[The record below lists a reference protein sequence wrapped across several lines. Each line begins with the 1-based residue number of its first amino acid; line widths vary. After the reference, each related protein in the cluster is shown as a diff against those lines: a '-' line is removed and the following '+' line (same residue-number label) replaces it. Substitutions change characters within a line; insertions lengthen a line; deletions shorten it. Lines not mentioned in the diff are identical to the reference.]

1 MINKYTNKQRGL
13 LAVIMAMV
21 MVFAGAAFVA
31 AEVDATTSI
40 VEDGPNTEEVTYV
53 AKIGDKGYE
62 TLQEAINAATGET
75 PVTITL
81 QSNVVGQFTIEADK
95 NVIID
100 LNGYTIKSV
109 NTDGNSVTSS
119 IITNMGTLT
128 IKDSSEGKTGKIL
141 LNSAGYGT
149 DKSQDSAIYN
159 NEGTMVIDNISIE
172 KTKKAYYTVNNC
184 GNLTINGGSIT
195 CTGLTKTGSDPSLV
209 RNNGTL
215 EINGGT
221 FNGGTGSANTIKNEE
236 YSKLTINGG
245 TFYGAIGHTVVVWGD
260 AIINGGTF
268 YASENEYPFF
278 IAEWKDGN
286 GEDISASLTI
296 NDANIDSKTNK
307 YIVAGDV
314 DGSKVYCIGDV
325 TIADKVSSNV
335 VIDLFEGAKLSGSL
349 SFGDSKITFTDGI
362 AGKEMKVSKGSV
374 VLEGSVSSGKITVVS
389 GTFEVKGNLPC
400 DVDVKSGATLAILE
414 DAVVSG
420 AITNNGIVE
429 LYTEITGTTITGGT
443 VAVAPGISYT
453 ATEGQTVVSTNAL
466 GEILGISKDLDTDLT
481 VNTKTFLADDLTILE
496 GITLTVKGC
505 LDLNGKELTVKGTL
519 VVENNGYITTTS
531 GGKIAIGPKGTIV
544 NDGIIGKDESV
555 MVHLIGDEGNMVS
568 VEGAIGLGFGQI
580 KKVINDEPSYT
591 LSISGDVKKKA
602 DAQPKITVTGD
613 VTVVDTLSIGN
624 GVTLAV
630 NDGATLTVS
639 KNALLEITSKGQI
652 NGEGEVALASG
663 SEVVLDGESNMTF
676 TAKTGKY
683 LTSEENKP
691 LSTTSLTTYNAKGL
705 VLAVKSTS
713 QYDDELEADVT
724 EVRFIVAGALDA
736 VIKKN
741 DNDQII
747 TDIYGMVVDGTYTTA
762 ERVIGKY
769 VGIYIDDTLT
779 IGKDID
785 VLAFYNDAVVTVNGT
800 VTYAGDKISEVLNAL
815 GNAVVGTYYAIEATS
830 VEGAKT
836 TTHYIKSFDAA
847 FVAIDTAVEK
857 TITVYGDVE
866 IASDMTVLADQ
877 IIEGAATYTI
887 DEEAVLTLENDSEFN
902 AGSIIVKGTFVVK
915 VDATCDED
923 VIKYN
928 AMSKDS
934 ETGDVTYY
942 GFLAALNNAKEGDV
956 IEISEKTEVE
966 DSFTIPAGVTI
977 KILDDGELVAGK
989 NLNVAGTLINEGK
1002 VSVAGETTVSGNVDL
1017 TEGTSAIFTDDI
1029 TVSGEIVTSGKYNG
1043 TNMNGAYYINDD
1055 EEYVYTTPAKAV
1067 EGISGKDVGR
1077 EVTIV
1082 GEVSDSTAL
1091 ALDNMTLRI
1100 EGEAELGDV
1109 TISKSKVVIG
1119 AGPLSGTIIGN
1130 YGAEETTGAV
1140 NDVVVILRDAQYMD
1154 IENSSKANAENVK
1167 VWSTTIDSTYN
1178 DNILSGEVVV
1188 DKGVLTVKGELKI
1201 NDITNG
1207 TETKVNTIIVSED
1220 AGLLVPKDSI
1230 LTINYNEDKALLT
1243 VNGTLDIDGTFNI
1256 VGDVVINGSM
1266 DVTPG
1271 KNLIPT
1277 VIVDNQSSPETTG
1290 NLIIT
1295 GDLVIGESEDYNAC
1309 VFTIKGILTI
1319 GDKPTSIG
1327 TTGSLAGPVNNDGG
1341 YIVAYD
1347 GADLSAAKIDWNNDK
1362 SNAKSTTFNINGQ
1375 PYMTVYTDA
1384 NVMYNAVLGSA
1395 DIELA
1400 GYTIANITDVTKWY
1414 TDADLTEN
1422 ATDNKIGTYE
1432 DLYFKAAPIEV
1443 TFQVSVGT
1451 GISLYIDDVK
1461 VISTTNLAVG
1471 THSIS
1476 AVVDPGYKGEVTIS
1490 FNGVAVTDGKI
1501 VVTPEMTSAS
1511 YDGLKV
1517 ISATGEITADS
1528 GTVIV
1533 EPSGEDDGMELTDIL
1548 LIVLVVLIVI
1558 MAIIVALR
1566 MMRS

>member
-1 MINKYTNKQRGL
+1 G
-13 LAVIMAMV
+13 
-21 MVFAGAAFVA
+21 
-31 AEVDATTSI
+31 
-40 VEDGPNTEEVTYV
+40 
-53 AKIGDKGYE
+53 
-62 TLQEAINAATGET
+62 
-75 PVTITL
+75 
-81 QSNVVGQFTIEADK
+81 
-95 NVIID
+95 
-100 LNGYTIKSV
+100 NG
-109 NTDGNSVTSS
+109 
-119 IITNMGTLT
+119 
-128 IKDSSEGKTGKIL
+128 TGK
-141 LNSAGYGT
+141 
-149 DKSQDSAIYN
+149 
-159 NEGTMVIDNISIE
+159 
-172 KTKKAYYTVNNC
+172 
-184 GNLTINGGSIT
+184 
-195 CTGLTKTGSDPSLV
+195 
-209 RNNGTL
+209 
-215 EINGGT
+215 
-221 FNGGTGSANTIKNEE
+221 
-236 YSKLTINGG
+236 
-245 TFYGAIGHTVVVWGD
+245 
-260 AIINGGTF
+260 
-268 YASENEYPFF
+268 
-278 IAEWKDGN
+278 
-286 GEDISASLTI
+286 
-296 NDANIDSKTNK
+296 
-307 YIVAGDV
+307 
-314 DGSKVYCIGDV
+314 
-325 TIADKVSSNV
+325 
-335 VIDLFEGAKLSGSL
+335 
-349 SFGDSKITFTDGI
+349 
-362 AGKEMKVSKGSV
+362 
-374 VLEGSVSSGKITVVS
+374 
-389 GTFEVKGNLPC
+389 
-400 DVDVKSGATLAILE
+400 
-414 DAVVSG
+414 
-420 AITNNGIVE
+420 
-429 LYTEITGTTITGGT
+429 
-443 VAVAPGISYT
+443 
-453 ATEGQTVVSTNAL
+453 
-466 GEILGISKDLDTDLT
+466 
-481 VNTKTFLADDLTILE
+481 
-496 GITLTVKGC
+496 
-505 LDLNGKELTVKGTL
+505 
-519 VVENNGYITTTS
+519 
-531 GGKIAIGPKGTIV
+531 
-544 NDGIIGKDESV
+544 
-555 MVHLIGDEGNMVS
+555 
-568 VEGAIGLGFGQI
+568 
-580 KKVINDEPSYT
+580 
-591 LSISGDVKKKA
+591 
-602 DAQPKITVTGD
+602 
-613 VTVVDTLSIGN
+613 
-624 GVTLAV
+624 
-630 NDGATLTVS
+630 
-639 KNALLEITSKGQI
+639 
-652 NGEGEVALASG
+652 VALASG

-676 TAKTGKY
+676 TAETGKY
-683 LTSEENKP
+683 LTSGDKL
-691 LSTTSLTTYNAKGL
+691 LSTTALTTVNAKGL
-705 VLAVKSTS
+705 VLTVKSTS

-724 EVRFIVAGALDA
+724 EVRFIVAGTLDA
-736 VIKKN
+736 VIEKN
-741 DNDQII
+741 ANGQVIPEY
-747 TDIYGMVVDGTYTTA
+747 YGMIVNGTVTTA
-762 ERVIGKY
+762 TGAIGKY
-769 VGIYIDDTLT
+769 AGIYIEDVLA
-779 IGKDID
+779 IGKD
-785 VLAFYNDAVVTVNGT
+785 VNALAFHGAKVTVNGT
-800 VTYAGDKISEVLNAL
+800 VTYAGENIDDVLDVI
-815 GNAVVGTYYAIEATS
+815 GNAVIGAYYAVEATS
-830 VEGAKT
+830 AEGAKT

-847 FVAIDTAVEK
+847 FAAIDTAVDK

-877 IIEGAATYTI
+877 VIEGAATYTI

-902 AGSIIVKGTFVVK
+902 AASVNVKGTFIVK
-915 VDATCDED
+915 VDATCNGTLT
-923 VIKYN
+923 YN

-956 IEISEKTEVE
+956 IEISERTEVE

-977 KILDDGELVAGK
+977 KVLDDGELIAEK

-1017 TEGTSAIFTDDI
+1017 TEGTSATFTKDV
-1029 TVSGEIVTSGKYNG
+1029 TVTGEIVMNGKYNG
-1043 TNMNGAYYINDD
+1043 TNMNGAYYVNDD
-1055 EEYVYTTPAKAV
+1055 GEYVYTTPAKAV

-1077 EVTIV
+1077 DITIV

-1119 AGPLSGTIIGN
+1119 AGPFSGTIIGN

-1140 NDVVVILRDAQYMD
+1140 NDVVVILKDAQYMD

-1188 DKGVLTVKGELKI
+1188 DKGVLTVKGELKV

-1220 AGLLVPKDSI
+1220 AGLLIPKDSI

-1243 VNGTLDIDGTFNI
+1243 VDGTLDIDGTFNV
-1256 VGDVVINGSM
+1256 VGDVVIAGSM

-1327 TTGSLAGPVNNDGG
+1327 TTGSLTGPVNNDGG

-1400 GYTIANITDVTKWY
+1400 GYTIATITAVTKWY
-1414 TDADLTEN
+1414 SDADLTET
-1422 ATDNKIGTYE
+1422 ATDNKIGTDE
-1432 DLYFKAAPIEV
+1432 DLYFKAAPIKV

-1461 VISTTNLAVG
+1461 VISTTSLAVG